1 MRRGP
6 TAAPGD
12 QRAAL
17 MLCLRHVGGY
27 WIGCTSAEPSAAHD
41 QQVRNELFGCR
52 RRRLGVMHSLL
63 CGAPCWKKTSVAR
76 FLDDECKLR
85 RTDFCQDECDN
96 GEF

>member
-6 TAAPGD
+6 AAAPGD

-27 WIGCTSAEPSAAHD
+27 WIGCTSAEPSAALD
-41 QQVRNELFGCR
+41 QQARNELFW
-52 RRRLGVMHSLL
+52 LQDAVMRSLL
-63 CGAPCWKKTSVAR
+63 CGAPCWTKTSVAR
-76 FLDDECKLR
+76 FLDDECELR
-85 RTDFCQDECDN
+85 STDFCQDECEN